1 MATTNSSGSPS
12 NGGGRPNERQA
23 PAVGLSPGT
32 GGGSGFSGAA
42 GPGAAAAGTGQA
54 SSGTMP
60 VTSGASSIPAARAQ
74 GGGAV
79 ALAGT
84 SVPASTGPG
93 FLERLPG
100 VLPIGGLASMKDL
113 WKQPAVRRAMPAILA
128 VLILMIFGAMYLWMQ
143 APPWRQLLQGV
154 SEVDRQA
161 ALEALKTGRFDV
173 RVNKEN
179 GTLEVP
185 AARYHEARMLLASQ
199 GLPKGTVTGG
209 LDMLKDQN
217 SMTTSQFMEQVR
229 YTAAIEQELA
239 RSVMT
244 ISTIKAARVHLAMP
258 RQSPFIRE
266 RIAPKAS
273 VVVTPH
279 QGRMVSPAQVKAI
292 VQLVASS
299 VPYLPPDNVAVVDDD
314 GNLITDAPG
323 EAAMG
328 LTSAQLQHKRQ
339 VEREY
344 RTRVMQ
350 ILTPVVGEP
359 NLRAQVDIRMDFT
372 QQETTIEDFDRN
384 KDGPKARSE
393 TLAEERS
400 FRPDAIGI
408 PGALSNQ
415 PPPDA
420 NFSTQTGATPEP
432 TPSGGTFSKRS
443 TRNFEIDRTVRH
455 VKNPVGTIERVSV
468 AVVIHD
474 PQMGGQEGQANGR
487 YSQADLDRLTN
498 LVRGAIG
505 FDSGRGDV
513 VTLVP
518 AKFEPVASAGPP
530 VAWYESETLIG
541 AIKSGLAALVFIS
554 ILLFVVRPVMRAF
567 LPQPAQIMPGD
578 PRLLP
583 PGADPAAVAALTN
596 GTAGNAA
603 AAAPNSQAPAA
614 SPDAAKSDEGK
625 GEGKKDEDKGEDAKG
640 EGSSNE
646 DEEEELE
653 EGMIRLEEGETL
665 ESIKARLKPKKSAI
679 SADLFDTANTYDDKV
694 AIIRMLVAEDSGRVA
709 SVLKNM
715 VKL

>member
-1 MATTNSSGSPS
+1 MLPL
-12 NGGGRPNERQA
+12 GG
-23 PAVGLSPGT
+23 
-32 GGGSGFSGAA
+32 
-42 GPGAAAAGTGQA
+42 
-54 SSGTMP
+54 M
-60 VTSGASSIPAARAQ
+60 
-74 GGGAV
+74 
-79 ALAGT
+79 
-84 SVPASTGPG
+84 
-93 FLERLPG
+93 
-100 VLPIGGLASMKDL
+100 ASMRDL
-113 WKQPAVRRAMPAILA
+113 WRQPAVRRAFPAILA
-128 VLILMIFGAMYLWMQ
+128 LLVIMIFGALYLWMQ
-143 APPWRQLLQGV
+143 APPWRQLLPGV

-173 RVNKEN
+173 RVNKDN

-199 GLPKGTVTGG
+199 GLPKGAVAGG

-217 SMTTSQFMEQVR
+217 SMTSSQFMEQVR

-239 RSVMT
+239 RSIMT
-244 ISTIKAARVHLAMP
+244 ITTIKAARVHLAVP

-279 QGRMVSPAQVKAI
+279 QGRMVSPAQVRAI
-292 VQLVASS
+292 VQLVAAS
-299 VPYLPPDNVAVVDDD
+299 VPYLPGENVSVVDDE

-350 ILTPVVGEP
+350 ILSPVVGES

-384 KDGPKARSE
+384 KEGPKARSE
-393 TLAEERS
+393 VLAEERS

-455 VKNPVGTIERVSV
+455 VKNPLGRIERVSV

-474 PQMGGQEGQANGR
+474 PQAGGQEGAAGR
-487 YSQADLDRLTN
+487 YSDADVERLSN

-505 FDSGRGDV
+505 FDNERGDV

-518 AKFEPVASAGPP
+518 AKFEPIAAAGPP

-554 ILLFVVRPVMRAF
+554 ILLFVVRPVMKAF
-567 LPQPAQIMPGD
+567 LPQPSKLAPDD
-578 PRLLP
+578 PRLMP
-583 PGADPAAVAALTN
+583 PGANPAAVAALT
-596 GTAGNAA
+596 GAGAA
-603 AAAPNSQAPAA
+603 AAGQLPAPADGTK
-614 SPDAAKSDEGK
+614 PDGTKADGDKADGK
-625 GEGKKDEDKGEDAKG
+625 GDEAKADGKDKSED
-640 EGSSNE
+640 E

-653 EGMIRLEEGETL
+653 EGMIRLGEGETL
-665 ESIKARLKPKKSAI
+665 ESIKAKLKPKKSAI
-679 SADLFDTANTYDDKV
+679 SADLLDTANTYDDKV

>member
-1 MATTNSSGSPS
+1 MW
-12 NGGGRPNERQA
+12 R
-23 PAVGLSPGT
+23 
-32 GGGSGFSGAA
+32 
-42 GPGAAAAGTGQA
+42 
-54 SSGTMP
+54 
-60 VTSGASSIPAARAQ
+60 
-74 GGGAV
+74 
-79 ALAGT
+79 
-84 SVPASTGPG
+84 
-93 FLERLPG
+93 
-100 VLPIGGLASMKDL
+100 
-113 WKQPAVRRAMPAILA
+113 QPAVRRAFPAILA
-128 VLILMIFGAMYLWMQ
+128 LLTLMIFGALYLWMQ
-143 APPWRQLLQGV
+143 APPWRPLLQGV
-154 SEVDRQA
+154 TEVDRQA

-185 AARYHEARMLLASQ
+185 AAKYHEARMLLAAQ
-199 GLPKGTVTGG
+199 GLPKGAVTGG

-229 YTAAIEQELA
+229 YTAAIEQEIA

-244 ISTIKAARVHLAMP
+244 ISTIKIARVHLAMP

-292 VQLVASS
+292 VQLVSSS
-299 VPYLPPDNVAVVDDD
+299 VPYLPAENVSVVDDE

-344 RTRVMQ
+344 RTRIMQ
-350 ILTPVVGEP
+350 ILSPVVGET

-384 KDGPKARSE
+384 KGGPKARSE
-393 TLAEERS
+393 VLAEERS
-400 FRPDAIGI
+400 FRPDALGI

-432 TPSGGTFSKRS
+432 VASGGTFSKRS

-455 VKNPVGTIERVSV
+455 VKNPLGTIERVSV
-468 AVVIHD
+468 AVVLHD
-474 PQMGGQEGQANGR
+474 PQGGGEGAQSAGR
-487 YSQADLDRLTN
+487 FSAAELDRLTN

-505 FDSGRGDV
+505 FDSDRGDV

-518 AKFEPVASAGPP
+518 AKFEPVAAAGPP

-554 ILLFVVRPVMRAF
+554 ILFFVVRPVMRAF
-567 LPQPAQIMPGD
+567 LPQPVKVPVGD

-583 PGADPAAVAALTN
+583 PGADPAAVAALT
-596 GTAGNAA
+596 AGAGGAA
-603 AAAPNSQAPAA
+603 AQLQAPGEAGK
-614 SPDAAKSDEGK
+614 PDASKAEGAA
-625 GEGKKDEDKGEDAKG
+625 GDAKTD
-640 EGSSNE
+640 EAKTE
-646 DEEEELE
+646 EKDKAEEEEEELE

-679 SADLFDTANTYDDKV
+679 SADLLDTANTYDDKV

>member
-1 MATTNSSGSPS
+1 VALSGAGVPTAAT
-12 NGGGRPNERQA
+12 GGFLGRLPDML
-23 PAVGLSPGT
+23 PLGGLS
-32 GGGSGFSGAA
+32 
-42 GPGAAAAGTGQA
+42 
-54 SSGTMP
+54 
-60 VTSGASSIPAARAQ
+60 
-74 GGGAV
+74 
-79 ALAGT
+79 
-84 SVPASTGPG
+84 
-93 FLERLPG
+93 
-100 VLPIGGLASMKDL
+100 SMRDM
-113 WKQPAVRRAMPAILA
+113 WRQPAVRRAMPAILA
-128 VLILMIFGAMYLWMQ
+128 LLTLMIFGALYLWMQ
-143 APPWRQLLQGV
+143 SPPWRQLLPGV
-154 SEVDRQA
+154 SEVDRQS

-173 RVNKEN
+173 RVNKDN

-185 AARYHEARMLLASQ
+185 AARYHEARMLLAAQ
-199 GLPKGTVTGG
+199 GLPKGAVTGG

-244 ISTIKAARVHLAMP
+244 ISTIKSARVHLAMP

-273 VVVTPH
+273 VVVTPQ

-292 VQLVASS
+292 VQLVSSS
-299 VPYLPPDNVAVVDDD
+299 VPYLPAENVSVVDDE

-328 LTSAQLQHKRQ
+328 LTFAQLQHKRQ

-350 ILTPVVGEP
+350 ILSPVVGEA

-393 TLAEERS
+393 VLAEERS

-432 TPSGGTFSKRS
+432 VPSGGTFSKRS

-474 PQMGGQEGQANGR
+474 PQIGAQEGQANGR
-487 YSQADLDRLTN
+487 FTEAEIQRLSN

-518 AKFEPVASAGPP
+518 AKFEPVAAAGPP

-554 ILLFVVRPVMRAF
+554 ILFFVVRPVMRAF
-567 LPQPAQIMPGD
+567 LPQPVKVPVTD
-578 PRLLP
+578 PKMLP
-583 PGADPAAVAALTN
+583 PGADPAAIAALAAGGAGGAGAVAGQLPAP
-596 GTAGNAA
+596 GTPGSVDPGKAEGAEG
-603 AAAPNSQAPAA
+603 QE
-614 SPDAAKSDEGK
+614 KQDETK
-625 GEGKKDEDKGEDAKG
+625 AEDESKDED
-640 EGSSNE
+640 
-646 DEEEELE
+646 EEELE

-665 ESIKARLKPKKSAI
+665 ESIKAKLKPKKSAI
-679 SADLFDTANTYDDKV
+679 SADLLDTANTYDDKV

-715 VKL
+715 VKP